1 MAISSNAT
9 QKFVPIKEVRDGIM
23 ILRDN
28 SLRSIVM
35 ASSINFA
42 LKSQDEQ
49 IAILAQFQ
57 SFLNTLDFSLQI
69 YIQSRKL
76 DIKPY
81 LELLASREEAQSNDL
96 MRVQLREYMDF
107 IRSFTK
113 DVNIMTKSFFLV
125 VPYTPVK
132 VDIKRGVAS
141 LLKRKDKKDA
151 AEVDLSRF
159 EEYRTQLEQRI
170 AIVQQGLSRVGIRT
184 ITLGTDE
191 VVDLFYHLFNPGES
205 GSAVKT

>member
-57 SFLNTLDFSLQI
+57 NFLNTLDFSLQI

-76 DIKPY
+76 DIRPY

-96 MRVQLREYMDF
+96 MRVQLREYIDF

-125 VPYTPVK
+125 IPYTPVK
-132 VDIKRGVAS
+132 VDIKRGLTS
-141 LLKRKDKKDA
+141 LLKRKDKKSS
-151 AEVDLSRF
+151 AEADLSRF

-170 AIVQQGLSRVGIRT
+170 AIVEQGLSRVGIRT

-191 VVDLFYHLFNPGES
+191 VVDLFYHLFNPGE
-205 GSAVKT
+205 GDSAIKT